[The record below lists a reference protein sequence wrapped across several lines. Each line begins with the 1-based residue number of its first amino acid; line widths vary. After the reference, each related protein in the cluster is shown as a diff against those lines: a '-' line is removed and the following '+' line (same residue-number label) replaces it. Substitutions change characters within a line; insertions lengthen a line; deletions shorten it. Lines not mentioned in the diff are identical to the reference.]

1 MTNTAEKLLF
11 SAEDFLR
18 WESLQAEKHEFIQGE
33 VFAMGGARREH
44 VVVAGNV
51 FALLKQHLRGTPCQP
66 YIADMKLRIE
76 MLDAFFYPDV
86 MVSCHEND
94 RQAEQY
100 LSHPTV
106 IIEVL
111 SDSTEAYDRGAKFAA
126 YRLLPSLKEYMLVD
140 IKAQRLEIF
149 RRTDNDDWLLHVCEA
164 SENGFLTSLEVNLN
178 LEDVF
183 EGI

>member
-11 SAEDFLR
+11 SAEDFLQ
-18 WESLQAEKHEFIQGE
+18 WEDQQLEKHEFIQGE

-51 FALLKQHLRGTPCQP
+51 FALLKQHLRSTPCQA
-66 YIADMKLRIE
+66 YIADMKLRVE
-76 MLDAFFYPDV
+76 KLDAFFYPDV
-86 MVSCHEND
+86 MVSCHADD

-100 LSHPTV
+100 LLYPTV

-126 YRLLPSLKEYMLVD
+126 YRLLPSLKEYVLVE

-164 SENGFLTSLEVNLN
+164 SENVFLTSLEVNFN
-178 LEDVF
+178 LVDVF

>member
-1 MTNTAEKLLF
+1 MNTAEKLLF
-11 SAEDFLR
+11 SAEDFLH
-18 WESLQAEKHEFIQGE
+18 WESQQPEKHEFLQGE

-66 YIADMKLRIE
+66 YIADMKLRVE
-76 MLDAFFYPDV
+76 TLDAFFYPDV
-86 MVSCHEND
+86 MVSCHTDD
-94 RQAEQY
+94 RQAEHY

-126 YRLLPSLKEYMLVD
+126 YRLLPSLREYVLVD

-149 RRTDNDDWLLHVCEA
+149 RRTDNADWLLHICEA
-164 SENGFLTSLEVNLN
+164 PENGFLNSLEVHLN
-178 LEDVF
+178 LADVF